1 MLNQVVL
8 VGRLTKDPEV
18 KVLDNGKKY
27 TSIIVAVSRS
37 YKNSDGLYDT
47 DFVKCTLW
55 NGIAANTCE
64 YCHSGDVVGI
74 KGRLQVNSSEVE
86 NNIVTNHNQQ
96 EQNSSAVNDVN
107 QNVAFGEM
115 PKQPVQEEK
124 QQPSPEVHETNIFD
138 EYNV

>member
-8 VGRLTKDPEV
+8 VGRLTKDPGV
-18 KVLDNGKKY
+18 KTLENGKKY

-47 DFVKCTLW
+47 DFIKCTLW

-74 KGRLQVNSSEVE
+74 KGRLQVSSFENENKEIKYSTEVVAE
-86 NNIVTNHNQQ
+86 KVTFLTSKNKDAK
-96 EQNSSAVNDVN
+96 EI
-107 QNVAFGEM
+107 
-115 PKQPVQEEK
+115 KEE
-124 QQPSPEVHETNIFD
+124 E
-138 EYNV
+138 